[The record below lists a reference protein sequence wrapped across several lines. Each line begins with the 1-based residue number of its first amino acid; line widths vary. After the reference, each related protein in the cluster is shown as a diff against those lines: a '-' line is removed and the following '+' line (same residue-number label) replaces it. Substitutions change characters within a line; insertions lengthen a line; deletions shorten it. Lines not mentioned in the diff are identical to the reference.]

1 MKLLQLTQYLSS
13 EEAET
18 IIAFLDDLRAMLVTH
33 YGEEI
38 RQDHRTRLRLDTE
51 KENKDD
57 F

>member
-1 MKLLQLTQYLSS
+1 MKLIQLTQYLSS

-18 IIAFLDDLRAMLVTH
+18 IITFLDDIKAMLLAH

-38 RQDHRTRLRLDTE
+38 RQSHRTRLNLDTKME
-51 KENKDD
+51 DKDD